1 MNAPTRTLALWA
13 ALFAASGAHAGGEDT
28 YQAVCAKC
36 HAQGTAGAP
45 QLGDKKAWGKLIK
58 EGLVNLSADA
68 YPGVRAMPARGGQP
82 ELQLPEFASAVVY
95 MANQSGAKWAEPD
108 EATLKKINV
117 RIERANKRK
126 S

>member
-1 MNAPTRTLALWA
+1 MRLFGRPLVFLTTCFILSA
-13 ALFAASGAHAGGEDT
+13 AYAGGEET

-36 HAQGTAGAP
+36 HAQGVAGAP
-45 QLGDKKAWGKLIK
+45 QVGDKKVWGKLIK

-68 YPGVRAMPARGGQP
+68 YPGVRAMPARGGQID
-82 ELQLPEFASAVVY
+82 LALPEFASAVVY
-95 MANQSGAKWAEPD
+95 MANQSGAKWSEPD
-108 EATLKKINV
+108 EATLKKINA